1 MVSLV
6 PAPDRILRESYV
18 DGVCV
23 CGGAATVG
31 VAQLH
36 TCFPY
41 RFSWKLLMVLIVSF
55 IVLTT
60 SGIMVVHGNPDPQ
73 LRHASGGSE

>member
-1 MVSLV
+1 MLM
-6 PAPDRILRESYV
+6 
-18 DGVCV
+18 VCV